1 MLIFF
6 ATINKKAYIKNM
18 KCAFIYNPNSGKVK
32 QEKYKDYI
40 VNKLLSKY
48 EVVDV
53 FPSQKPR
60 HATKLAKEAC
70 GRYDTLVVMGGD
82 GTLSEVINGI
92 AEEENKPVIGYIP
105 HGTVN
110 DVGHSLKLPRNV
122 KKCID
127 VILKGKTLSHDI
139 FKANDKYGIY
149 VCCAGLFTET
159 SYSTRQKDKKRIGK
173 LAYFFH
179 GCKKLL
185 KTNSVDLKISFDGGE
200 IEGRFAFVLVLN
212 SRSVAG
218 FKINGKAKLNDG
230 KMDILLVKDKGK
242 KVSMKGIFKVFSLFV
257 CGLQRQ
263 GIRLRLDRFT
273 VETRDDEVIN
283 IDGENAFTGG
293 FDFQVLKNGI
303 EIIVP

>member
-1 MLIFF
+1 M
-6 ATINKKAYIKNM
+6 
-18 KCAFIYNPNSGKVK
+18 
-32 QEKYKDYI
+32 
-40 VNKLLSKY
+40 
-48 EVVDV
+48 
-53 FPSQKPR
+53 
-60 HATKLAKEAC
+60 
-70 GRYDTLVVMGGD
+70 
-82 GTLSEVINGI
+82 
-92 AEEENKPVIGYIP
+92 
-105 HGTVN
+105 
-110 DVGHSLKLPRNV
+110 
-122 KKCID
+122 
-127 VILKGKTLSHDI
+127 
-139 FKANDKYGIY
+139 
-149 VCCAGLFTET
+149 
-159 SYSTRQKDKKRIGK
+159 
-173 LAYFFH
+173 
-179 GCKKLL
+179 
-185 KTNSVDLKISFDGGE
+185 KISFDGGE